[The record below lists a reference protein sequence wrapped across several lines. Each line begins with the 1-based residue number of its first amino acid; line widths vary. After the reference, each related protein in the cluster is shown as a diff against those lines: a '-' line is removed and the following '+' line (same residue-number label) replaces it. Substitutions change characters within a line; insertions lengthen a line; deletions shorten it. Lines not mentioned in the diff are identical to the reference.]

1 MARSLSRYGIPFPT
15 AELTPGALVLIL
27 PDGKSQKPK
36 HKFAVEARPVIVGA
50 HADAGPIGPGLQRWD
65 LWMRPVAVWLVLI
78 YRPPTVISPTTSVGA
93 AIDPRNS
100 RSDPTASRFI
110 SICCRVPAMV
120 TSETGN
126 ASSPLRIHRPT
137 APRE

>member
-1 MARSLSRYGIPFPT
+1 MFRMFL
-15 AELTPGALVLIL
+15 
-27 PDGKSQKPK
+27 
-36 HKFAVEARPVIVGA
+36 FAVMFGDYILVERNIARRERDLGGA
-50 HADAGPIGPGLQRWD
+50 KRSRRSGHPGTHECVR
-65 LWMRPVAVWLVLI
+65 
-78 YRPPTVISPTTSVGA
+78 YRPPTVISPTTNVGA

-110 SICCRVPAMV
+110 SICCRVPALV

-126 ASSPLRIHRPT
+126 ASAPSRIHRPT